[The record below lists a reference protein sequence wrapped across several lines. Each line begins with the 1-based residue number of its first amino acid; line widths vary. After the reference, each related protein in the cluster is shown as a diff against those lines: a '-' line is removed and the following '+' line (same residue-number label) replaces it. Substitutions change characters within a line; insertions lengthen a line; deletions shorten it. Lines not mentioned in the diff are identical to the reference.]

1 LGWFRRES
9 LHERLA
15 REGGLVEARPRAA
28 WEEVGIHG
36 IPRPREWD
44 TVVTV
49 DAPDVA
55 GNEVAFVSLA
65 DGSLIVEDEQ
75 GDAQLDPLANAVE
88 EQLAPPYRARAVR
101 RSGSLWAVS
110 AQRIRIEQ
118 FEASGDS
125 IELTS
130 TPDGRRLVVDGMPSF
145 GTVPAL
151 EQLGEAAGPAYAVH
165 AERLDGDLWDVR
177 VAAL

>member
-1 LGWFRRES
+1 MTAGSITAQRGDRQLSF
-9 LHERLA
+9 A
-15 REGGLVEARPRAA
+15 PQPR
-28 WEEVGIHG
+28 G
-36 IPRPREWD
+36 WD
-44 TVVTV
+44 TVVTA
-49 DAPDVA
+49 DAPEIGGDK
-55 GNEVAFVSLA
+55 VAFVSLP

-75 GDAQLDPLANAVE
+75 GDARLDPLANAVE
-88 EQLAPPYRARAVR
+88 AKIAPPYRAEAVR
-101 RSGSLWAVS
+101 RSDSLWAVS
-110 AQRIRIEQ
+110 AQRIRVAQ

-151 EQLGEAAGPAYAVH
+151 EELGEGAGPAYALH
-165 AERLDGDLWDVR
+165 AERLDGDFWDVR